1 MRLLML
7 IIFFSVTIFAQK
19 NADSSVDSV
28 KYYLKQSSTNLQN
41 NYFRNA
47 LLNAQSAIRRS
58 KIDNDSTATSKSYA
72 TLGYVFYKM
81 NYIDDAITSLKSSIT
96 YFDVNKKLSEKASI
110 YYLIGMCFSDKN
122 DTKNASLFFA
132 KAEEIYKREKNPVQ
146 TALLSLQKGIIY
158 SKNSDSE
165 LARKLFLDLILECE
179 KGNHDFD
186 IKAEAYYQIA
196 LLEFKSDKNALCLE
210 YLEKALVAQQKIK
223 QNQERKSKILLL
235 LSQCH
240 DKMGN
245 TNLGFDYLKQYN
257 EYQESVYN
265 QGNVDI
271 ATTAYNQ
278 FKENQRLKQVQEL
291 DKELR
296 EKEKTSRYTKL
307 IAILAIAL
315 ISILSLL
322 SIVLYKNNRIRTR
335 SNEILMNKNEELF
348 IAKNRAEKAMQ
359 ARSDFLSTVSHE
371 LRTPLN
377 AINGLTHLLL
387 EEKPKKSQIEY
398 LNSLKFSGNYLL
410 KFINEILEAN
420 RIESHKIDV
429 EKINFDLKQ
438 LVNDVQNSLKEIA
451 LINNNHYEILID
463 ENIPKHLVGDP
474 IKISQVLINLINN
487 SLKFTKNGKVAI
499 DLKLIGT
506 KDNFSEIKFKISDS
520 GIGIPADKIDSIFES
535 FSQGSIEINRTYG
548 GTGLGL
554 TIVKNLIEILGGKIK
569 VESQVGVGSVFWFV
583 LQFENA
589 AEQNLNSTKNIVDLK
604 HLIGKKLLLVEDN
617 KINQLI
623 TKKLLEIKKIN
634 CDIVG
639 TGEDAVAIVNDNK
652 YDLILMDVH
661 LPGINGTEATKIIR
675 EKDATT
681 PIIALTAIS
690 LNENRE
696 MLLGFGMTDVLTKP
710 FDPDKF
716 YEIIAKYVP

>member
-1 MRLLML
+1 ML
-7 IIFFSVTIFAQK
+7 FLFFTATVFSQK
-19 NADSSVDSV
+19 NATTSLDSV
-28 KYYLKQSSTNLQN
+28 KYYLKQSSINLQN

-47 LLNAQSAIRRS
+47 LQNAQSAIKKAS
-58 KIDNDSTATSKSYA
+58 KDKDSLKTSKSYA
-72 TLGYVFYKM
+72 TLGYIFYKM
-81 NYIDDAITSLKSSIT
+81 KYYNDAISSLSSSIS
-96 YFDVNKKLSEKASI
+96 YFNGAKTISEKASI
-110 YYLIGMCFSDKN
+110 YYLIGMCYTENN
-122 DTKNASLFFA
+122 DSKNAEYYFE
-132 KAEEIYKREKNPVQ
+132 KAENLYDIEKNPTA
-146 TALLSLQKGIIY
+146 TALLSLQKGIIHG
-158 SKNSDSE
+158 KNNDIP
-165 LARKLFLDLILECE
+165 LARELFLGLINECE
-179 KGNHDFD
+179 TGNHDFD
-186 IKAEAYYQIA
+186 IKSEAYYQVA
-196 LLEFKSDKNALCLE
+196 MLEFKCKKNALSLN
-210 YLEKALVAQQKIK
+210 YLEKALIANQKVNPNK
-223 QNQERKSKILLL
+223 ERKSKILLL
-235 LSQCH
+235 MSQCH

-245 TNLGFDYLKQYN
+245 TRQGFNYLKQYN
-257 EYQESVYN
+257 DYQDSVYS
-265 QGNVDI
+265 QGNVDL

-278 FKENQRLKQVQEL
+278 FKENERIKQVQEL

-296 EKEKTSRYTKL
+296 EEEKVSRYSKL

-315 ISILSLL
+315 ISILSLM
-322 SIVLYKNNRIRTR
+322 SIVLFKNNKIRTK
-335 SNEILMNKNEELF
+335 SNEILTLKNDELF
-348 IAKNRAEKAMQ
+348 IAKNDAEKAMQ

-387 EEKPKKSQIEY
+387 QEKPKKSQIEY

-410 KFINEILEAN
+410 TFINEILEAN
-420 RIESHKIDV
+420 RIESHKIEV
-429 EKINFDLKQ
+429 ELINFDLKQ

-451 LINNNHYEILID
+451 LINNNQYRISID

-487 SLKFTKNGKVAI
+487 SLKFTNNGNVSVE
-499 DLKLIGT
+499 LKLISQR
-506 KDNFSEIKFKISDS
+506 DNLSEINFKISDT
-520 GIGIPADKIDSIFES
+520 GIGIPADKIDSIFDS
-535 FSQGSIEINRTYG
+535 FSQGSIEINRKYG

-554 TIVKNLIEILGGKIK
+554 TIVKNLVHILGGKIN
-569 VESQVGVGSVFWFV
+569 VESQVGVGSIFWFD
-583 LQFENA
+583 LKFENA
-589 AEQNLNSTKNIVDLK
+589 KEQILNSNENQIDLN

-623 TKKLLEIKKIN
+623 TKKLLEIKKID

-639 TGEDAVAIVNDNK
+639 TGEDAVDKVFINK

-661 LPGINGTEATKIIR
+661 LPGINGTDATKIIR
-675 EKDATT
+675 EKDSTT

-710 FDPDKF
+710 FDPEKF